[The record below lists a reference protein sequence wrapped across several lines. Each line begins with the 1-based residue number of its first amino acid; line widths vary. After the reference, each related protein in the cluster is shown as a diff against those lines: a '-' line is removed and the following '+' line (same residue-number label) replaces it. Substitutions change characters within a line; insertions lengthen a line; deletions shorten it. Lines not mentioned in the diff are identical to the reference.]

1 MTRSRRADAYL
12 DEKALGPQLNWGGQS
27 PSTSP
32 HKPGQESRLPALGAD
47 QPFRLPQGSAITTS
61 TEEDWISPF
70 TLPPVPSIKPLRRNS
85 NPFSSPPQH
94 RKSSSG
100 AYYAAAWGSPITPE
114 TRRSIAP
121 LGSPDGRE
129 AYSHLVGSR
138 RSERGNWLSDSE
150 GSVRGS
156 PRPAQAADSV
166 EDWLGLEE
174 DDQSDTAARTPTL
187 GSFIESRNKITGTA
201 RSGESGAGH
210 RIQDST
216 ATIKQADYWEHS
228 AVRTLPED
236 NRAAGMASPQSVG
249 NKTEHTTMA
258 NPTPGTE
265 KPLPVPPGHL
275 DDAPEMS
282 LSSARPPVRTSSL
295 QSYQRSKTRVVWK
308 GKSCIIAMPVN
319 DGRGS
324 NGAKLFTSAD
334 VQARLRRWEEE
345 GYNTAGFVL
354 GDILEGNASGPAGG
368 QSRKIHPDPTDMLVE
383 RRSHGYKVSIP
394 DRAQWDAWMEFIK
407 EEKLRALG
415 VTTSN
420 SEPPTSTQSP
430 FSATMSRAS
439 SQYPS
444 MPFSPPQPPSSVG
457 SNQLLQNG
465 HVFPPHFSQSR
476 ASSQAPSMASPQP
489 QFVGLPGPAHR
500 YKPSVAYP
508 PMDARMTTSPNYPPT
523 QPTPPGP
530 RLQPSPHYFSQRQS
544 SVSPAA
550 VGMQSLGEVLSPVS
564 PFAVESFGGPSQPN
578 VMLDRMRR
586 QQQDLQA
593 QMLRQQQQQ
602 IMFNQSRAVNGP
614 HEASDTEKQFLARVE
629 IAHPTPRPHQR
640 NHSEALQREIDEAET
655 LLEREAQGINH
666 LDEPNGKSPQTSL
679 SLRDTPPEQK
689 KVSPTWDLD
698 AVAAAQIAE
707 AAEQSEIETNPSLRT
722 SPMPTDRIQPPLQQ
736 PEPFE
741 PEVHLTKDVSTTHKI
756 KPSVSKLNVEAK
768 EFKFDPK
775 AAFLSTNFQFNS
787 TAFQPAAT
795 PAQLNAA
802 APEFQP
808 STTTITRPS
817 ANKFNF
823 SSPTFNVDAPEFNP
837 SGSVASY
844 FSSSIASGSD
854 DPGSAT
860 SKIFGEINI
869 DPSSKATRRSNK
881 ALPITKPT
889 TDKSDLEERNKLE
902 DDDSGRLAPSMA
914 RSKRLRRRG
923 SDGDQEAVYAPHT
936 DQILMSQNVTDNEQN
951 TESDSHKAT
960 PGSADTNEQSSPDKW
975 EPFNFQ
981 DEVDISMFNSAR
993 PPHSV
998 HPLPTTPSSV
1008 EMNNPIVPAPTIDH
1022 HLKPSLSA
1030 TAPPFIPV
1038 SSRLDFPVAVPTH
1051 EPIKPRKSSGLMA
1064 SRFAATPSPP
1074 ASPPPLPTS
1083 LADVDEL
1090 YKGSNVAPAT
1100 KNVLEPSQELVNSRI
1115 LEKIVSEGHRSDTT
1129 ADDVPEPQQEFHNG
1143 RILEEVASEGHNSDT
1158 VNDVPE
1164 LQRQLPDG
1172 RILREIVSDAHVSDD
1187 TTDDMLRL
1195 KQERPHSRILR
1206 EIVSEAH
1213 LSDAENSAPVFHI
1226 DEGSVRSISN
1236 LSSAS
1241 DISDHGREPGPS
1253 YEEIDEVMKQLE
1265 NDPELGVERLETP
1278 PAHSSPAPTPQL
1290 PPFPNIRSDA
1300 PSPSPRRVQNQYVL
1314 LERAPRNLQM
1324 PFEDVGPG
1332 LESQV
1337 RKLLGNKDGDISDW
1351 NDEVSSPDAQKIQ
1364 TRAQFFD
1371 AHVVD
1376 LVGGILDNRVGPM
1389 ERTLKAIQHS
1399 LAVMATRPT
1408 SSRHERR
1415 SLSTD
1420 NRESDADDEDD
1431 EDGYEGRDTIMR
1443 YQTRSPTGR
1452 KDQRSDRLKAIVQ
1465 DALAAYKAEILEAQ
1479 GSDLSALPE
1488 MLAEM
1493 RHLAQHVASESRQT
1507 ELKAIVEDVIATHPR
1522 LRGQRVQQNHDFGA
1536 NEEKSKLQISGL
1548 ETMLKMATERA
1559 DHEAKSRRNVEDEL
1573 AEALRQLR
1581 YAEEEAAHHRE
1592 SSEEAERT
1600 LLAYHKEKESLANL
1614 EQTVSELS
1622 LKNAA
1627 LETTLEEYRLSS
1639 DQWRDDIQEER
1650 IKNKELRHTI
1660 HNLKR
1665 HVEESTESKQALR
1678 SKVDRLQES
1687 LAATIRDIASDQAV
1701 SRKRELELVT
1711 KNEHLQNT
1719 LDHEARRRE
1728 KCELELDQ
1736 LDKEHKQN
1744 VQFRDRCDHLRQENA
1759 RLEQAMAALRQE
1771 CKEAQ
1776 DVAFQSQRELQ
1787 HARESTERQVQQGT
1801 SALEADLRLATSQA
1815 SIVRADLEAQ
1825 IARLQDSLKHAELN
1839 AANAKE
1845 KHDALFDETLESHSR
1860 ALQQATE
1867 EKEAALQNQQ
1877 TTHEKKL
1884 DDLRERHTRALHN
1897 SSDDRHRLEHHLNE
1911 KLALSDEKV
1920 QHLESKVVDLQERL
1934 EITKS
1939 AARAAVEAATSKGM
1953 NLPTP
1958 APSVVASPPHSTL
1971 ASMPLAKGSDIPEKI
1986 SPQALRES
1994 IMVLQD
2000 QLQNREQRIEQLE
2013 AELAQVDKEAPTKIK
2028 DRDTE
2033 ITWLRELLGVRI
2045 DDLEDIIKSL
2055 SQQDYDREAVR
2066 DAAIRLRAN
2075 LQMEQ
2080 QEKERAASGVSNS
2093 FPSIASL
2100 SNLTQSPRAL
2110 PMAAAAA
2117 WGNWRKARDSSLGA
2131 LTDLTNLGNQTPS
2144 RSTFG
2149 GSPQSFLAGLMTP
2162 PSTNQR
2168 QATPSAGSAPVPPT
2182 MPSLGAS
2189 DRKASGEARPL
2200 RANNAQARSL
2210 SARQLEKQ
2218 PSSSAR
2224 TSSQQRQP
2232 HPEPPSTPPLMR
2244 RGSYDGDADVRSLNG
2259 DLDADASPIG
2269 GKENGALGDTVV
2281 GEGELLL

>member
-1 MTRSRRADAYL
+1 V
-12 DEKALGPQLNWGGQS
+12 
-27 PSTSP
+27 
-32 HKPGQESRLPALGAD
+32 
-47 QPFRLPQGSAITTS
+47 ITAS

-70 TLPPVPSIKPLRRNS
+70 TLPPVPSIKSSRRIS

-114 TRRSIAP
+114 TRRYIASSI
-121 LGSPDGRE
+121 SPDNRE
-129 AYSHLVGSR
+129 DYGLPVEPR
-138 RSERGNWLSDSE
+138 RSERGNWFSDSE
-150 GSVRGS
+150 GSGRGS

-166 EDWLGLEE
+166 ENWLGLEE
-174 DDQSDTAARTPTL
+174 EEEEEEDDDDDHSDTAAHTPTL
-187 GSFIESRNKITGTA
+187 GSFIESRNKTTGTV
-201 RSGESGAGH
+201 RSGESGARH

-216 ATIKQADYWEHS
+216 ATIKQTDYWKHS
-228 AVRTLPED
+228 AVRTLLED
-236 NRAAGMASPQSVG
+236 TGAAAVGSAQSV
-249 NKTEHTTMA
+249 NDKTDHTTMA
-258 NPTPGTE
+258 DPTLGTE
-265 KPLPVPPGHL
+265 KPLPAPPRHL
-275 DDAPEMS
+275 EDASEMS
-282 LSSARPPVRTSSL
+282 VSSVRLPVRTSSL
-295 QSYQRSKTRVVWK
+295 QSPQRPKKKVVWK
-308 GKSCIIAMPVN
+308 GRSCLIAMPLN

-324 NGAKLFTSAD
+324 HGAKLLTSAD

-345 GYNTAGFVL
+345 GCNTTGFVL
-354 GDILEGNASGPAGG
+354 GDVLEDNTSGLAGG
-368 QSRKIHPDPTDMLVE
+368 QSRKIHPDPADMLAE
-383 RRSHGYKVSIP
+383 RRSHGSKVSIP

-415 VTTSN
+415 VTTSH

-430 FSATMSRAS
+430 FPATISRAS
-439 SQYPS
+439 SQYPG
-444 MPFSPPQPPSSVG
+444 MAFSPPQPPSSVG

-465 HVFPPHFSQSR
+465 HMFPPHFNQSG
-476 ASSQAPSMASPQP
+476 ASSQASSLTSPQP
-489 QFVGLPGPAHR
+489 QFGGLPGPVHR

-508 PMDARMTTSPNYPPT
+508 PMETRMASPPNYPPT
-523 QPTPPGP
+523 QLTPPGP
-530 RLQPSPHYFSQRQS
+530 RLQPSPHYFSPRQS

-564 PFAVESFGGPSQPN
+564 PFPVESFGNSPQPS

-602 IMFNQSRAVNGP
+602 FMFNQSRAVNGP
-614 HEASDTEKQFLARVE
+614 HGTPDAEKQFLARVE

-655 LLEREAQGINH
+655 LLEREAQGNGD
-666 LDEPNGKSPQTSL
+666 LNEPNGKSPQTSL
-679 SLRDTPPEQK
+679 SLHEAALEQT
-689 KVSPTWDLD
+689 KVSPIGDLD
-698 AVAAAQIAE
+698 TVAAAQVAE
-707 AAEQSEIETNPSLRT
+707 AAERSEIETNPSLRT
-722 SPMPTDRIQPPLQQ
+722 SPIPTERIQPPLRQ

-741 PEVHLTKDVSTTHKI
+741 PVAPLPKDVSTAHTI

-768 EFKFDPK
+768 EFKVDPK
-775 AAFLSTNFQFNS
+775 AAFLSTNFQINS
-787 TAFQPAAT
+787 TAFQPAAA

-808 STTTITRPS
+808 STTTIIRPLVNRS
-817 ANKFNF
+817 NF

-837 SGSVASY
+837 SGSVASH
-844 FSSSIASGSD
+844 FGSSIASGSD
-854 DPGSAT
+854 DPSSTTT
-860 SKIFGEINI
+860 SKIFGEINV
-869 DPSSKATRRSNK
+869 DSSLKATRKSSK
-881 ALPITKPT
+881 ALPITKPPA
-889 TDKSDLEERNKLE
+889 DKSDLDERYQLE
-902 DDDSGRLAPSMA
+902 YDDSGRLAPSRA
-914 RSKRLRRRG
+914 GLKRLRRRG
-923 SDGDQEAVYAPHT
+923 SDGDQDAVYAPHA
-936 DQILMSQNVTDNEQN
+936 DQILMGQNVTNSEQN
-951 TESDSHKAT
+951 TESDSYKA
-960 PGSADTNEQSSPDKW
+960 PPSSAGTNKRSSPDTW
-975 EPFNFQ
+975 EPFNFR

-998 HPLPTTPSSV
+998 HPLPASAPSVQRDDPTS
-1008 EMNNPIVPAPTIDH
+1008 PAPTIDH
-1022 HLKPSLSA
+1022 QPKPSLSA
-1030 TAPPFIPV
+1030 TAPPFVPI
-1038 SSRLDFPVAVPTH
+1038 SAQQNFSATVPTP
-1051 EPIKPRKSSGLMA
+1051 EPVKPRKPMGLMA

-1074 ASPPPLPTS
+1074 ASPPLPAS
-1083 LADVDEL
+1083 LDDVDEL
-1090 YKGSNVAPAT
+1090 HKGLDVAPAT
-1100 KNVLEPSQELVNSRI
+1100 ENVLEPGQGLANSRI
-1115 LEKIVSEGHRSDTT
+1115 LEEIVSEGHQSDAT
-1129 ADDVPEPQQEFHNG
+1129 ADDMPEPRQEFPKG
-1143 RILEEVASEGHNSDT
+1143 GTLEEIVSEEHNSDT
-1158 VNDVPE
+1158 TDDVPK
-1164 LQRQLPDG
+1164 LQRQLPNGRILQEIVSDAHISNDTTDDVFEPKHERPHS
-1172 RILREIVSDAHVSDD
+1172 RILREIVSDAHISND
-1187 TTDDMLRL
+1187 TTDDVFEP
-1195 KQERPHSRILR
+1195 QYERPHSRILR

-1213 LSDAENSAPVFHI
+1213 LSDAERSVPESHI
-1226 DEGSVRSISN
+1226 DEGSVRSMSH

-1241 DISDHGREPGPS
+1241 ETSDHLREPGPS

-1278 PAHSSPAPTPQL
+1278 PARSSPAPTSQL
-1290 PPFPNIRSDA
+1290 PPFSNIRSDA
-1300 PSPSPRRVQNQYVL
+1300 PSPSPRRALGQHVPQ
-1314 LERAPRNLQM
+1314 ERVPQM
-1324 PFEDVGPG
+1324 PFEDVEPG

-1351 NDEVSSPDAQKIQ
+1351 NDEVSSPDAQKIH

-1389 ERTLKAIQHS
+1389 ERTLKTIQHS
-1399 LAVMATRPT
+1399 LAVLATRPT
-1408 SSRHERR
+1408 SSRRERR

-1431 EDGYEGRDTIMR
+1431 YEDRDPTMR
-1443 YQTRSPTGR
+1443 YQARSPTSR
-1452 KDQRSDRLKAIVQ
+1452 KEQRLDKLKVVVQ
-1465 DALAAYKAEILEAQ
+1465 DALAAHKAQILEAQ
-1479 GSDLSALPE
+1479 GSDLSVLPE

-1493 RHLAQHVASESRQT
+1493 RRLTQQVASESRQA

-1522 LRGQRVQQNHDFGA
+1522 LRGHRVQQSHDFGT

-1548 ETMLKMATERA
+1548 ETMLKMETERA
-1559 DHEAKSRRNVEDEL
+1559 DHEAKSRRAVEDEL
-1573 AEALRQLR
+1573 AEALRQLK
-1581 YAEEEAAHHRE
+1581 YAEEEAARHRE

-1639 DQWRDDIQEER
+1639 DQWRDDIHEER
-1650 IKNKELRHTI
+1650 TKNKELRHAV

-1665 HVEESTESKQALR
+1665 LVEESTETKQALR
-1678 SKVDRLQES
+1678 SKVDRLQEN
-1687 LAATIRDIASDQAV
+1687 LAAAARDIASDQAL

-1719 LDHEARRRE
+1719 LDHEMRRRE

-1736 LDKEHKQN
+1736 LDKELKRTI
-1744 VQFRDRCDHLRQENA
+1744 QFRDRCDHLQQENA
-1759 RLEQAMAALRQE
+1759 RLEQAMAVLRQE

-1776 DVAFQSQRELQ
+1776 DAAYQSQRELQ
-1787 HARESTERQVQQGT
+1787 YARESTERQVRQAT
-1801 SALEADLRLATSQA
+1801 SALEADLKLATSQA
-1815 SIVRADLEAQ
+1815 NIARADLEAQ
-1825 IARLQDSLKHAELN
+1825 ISRLQGSLEQAELN

-1845 KHDALFDETLESHSR
+1845 KHNALFEEALESHSR
-1860 ALQQATE
+1860 ALQQAAE
-1867 EKEAALQNQQ
+1867 EKEAALQDQQ
-1877 TTHEKKL
+1877 AAHEKKL
-1884 DDLRERHTRALHN
+1884 NDLRERHTRALHN
-1897 SSDDRHRLEHHLNE
+1897 SSDDRHRLEQHLNE

-1934 EITKS
+1934 DITKS
-1939 AARAAVEAATSKGM
+1939 AARAAVEAATAKGI

-1958 APSVVASPPHSTL
+1958 ASSVVASPPHSTV

-2013 AELAQVDKEAPTKIK
+2013 AELAQVDREAPAKIK

-2100 SNLTQSPRAL
+2100 TNLTQSPRAL

-2131 LTDLTNLGNQTPS
+2131 LSDLTNLGNQTPS
-2144 RSTFG
+2144 RSTFS
-2149 GSPQSFLAGLMTP
+2149 GSPQSFLASLMTP

-2168 QATPSAGSAPVPPT
+2168 QATPSAGSAPAPPT
-2182 MPSLGAS
+2182 MLPLGAGG
-2189 DRKASGEARPL
+2189 KKPGGEARTL
-2200 RANNAQARSL
+2200 RAYNAQVRSL
-2210 SARQLEKQ
+2210 SARRVEKQ
-2218 PSSSAR
+2218 PSSS
-2224 TSSQQRQP
+2224 SQERQTY
-2232 HPEPPSTPPLMR
+2232 PEPPSTPPLMR
-2244 RGSYDGDADVRSLNG
+2244 RGSYDGDADVQGLDG

-2269 GKENGALGDTVV
+2269 GKENGTSGDIVI
-2281 GEGELLL
+2281 GEG

>member
-1 MTRSRRADAYL
+1 M
-12 DEKALGPQLNWGGQS
+12 
-27 PSTSP
+27 
-32 HKPGQESRLPALGAD
+32 
-47 QPFRLPQGSAITTS
+47 
-61 TEEDWISPF
+61 
-70 TLPPVPSIKPLRRNS
+70 
-85 NPFSSPPQH
+85 
-94 RKSSSG
+94 
-100 AYYAAAWGSPITPE
+100 
-114 TRRSIAP
+114 
-121 LGSPDGRE
+121 
-129 AYSHLVGSR
+129 
-138 RSERGNWLSDSE
+138 
-150 GSVRGS
+150 
-156 PRPAQAADSV
+156 
-166 EDWLGLEE
+166 
-174 DDQSDTAARTPTL
+174 
-187 GSFIESRNKITGTA
+187 
-201 RSGESGAGH
+201 
-210 RIQDST
+210 
-216 ATIKQADYWEHS
+216 
-228 AVRTLPED
+228 RTLLED
-236 NRAAGMASPQSVG
+236 IRAAEMARPQSVN
-249 NKTEHTTMA
+249 NKTEHTTMP
-258 NPTPGTE
+258 NPTLETE
-265 KPLPVPPGHL
+265 KPLPTPPGHL
-275 DDAPEMS
+275 DDASEMS
-282 LSSARPPVRTSSL
+282 MSSARPPVRTSSL
-295 QSYQRSKTRVVWK
+295 QPSQRSKTRVVWK
-308 GKSCIIAMPVN
+308 GKSCIIAMPLN

-345 GYNTAGFVL
+345 GYNTTGFVL
-354 GDILEGNASGPAGG
+354 GDILEGNASGLAGG
-368 QSRKIHPDPTDMLVE
+368 QSRKIHPDPADMLVE

-430 FSATMSRAS
+430 FSASTSRAS
-439 SQYPS
+439 SQYPT
-444 MPFSPPQPPSSVG
+444 MPFSTPQPSSSVG

-465 HVFPPHFSQSR
+465 HIFSPHFSQSG
-476 ASSQAPSMASPQP
+476 AGSQAPSLASPQP
-489 QFVGLPGPAHR
+489 QFVGLPGPVHR
-500 YKPSVAYP
+500 YKPSIAYP
-508 PMDARMTTSPNYPPT
+508 PMEARMTSPPNYPPT

-564 PFAVESFGGPSQPN
+564 PFAVESFGGPSQSSA
-578 VMLDRMRR
+578 MLDRMRR

-602 IMFNQSRAVNGP
+602 IVFNQSRAVNGP
-614 HEASDTEKQFLARVE
+614 HGPSDTDKQFLARVE

-655 LLEREAQGINH
+655 LLEREAQGNGH

-679 SLRDTPPEQK
+679 SLHEALPEQR

-707 AAEQSEIETNPSLRT
+707 AAEQPEIKTNPSPHT
-722 SPMPTDRIQPPLQQ
+722 SMPTDQIQPPLQQ
-736 PEPFE
+736 SE
-741 PEVHLTKDVSTTHKI
+741 PEAHLTKDVSTTQKA

-775 AAFLSTNFQFNS
+775 AAFLSTNFQFSS
-787 TAFQPAAT
+787 TAFQPAAA

-837 SGSVASY
+837 SGSVTSH
-844 FSSSIASGSD
+844 FGSSVASGSD
-854 DPGSAT
+854 DPSSAT

-881 ALPITKPT
+881 ALPITKPAA
-889 TDKSDLEERNKLE
+889 DWSDLEERCKLE
-902 DDDSGRLAPSMA
+902 DDEFGRLAPPMA
-914 RSKRLRRRG
+914 RSKRLRRHG

-936 DQILMSQNVTDNEQN
+936 DQILMGQNFTDNEQN
-951 TESDSHKAT
+951 TESDSHNA
-960 PGSADTNEQSSPDKW
+960 PLGSADMNKQSSPDKW

-981 DEVDISMFNSAR
+981 DEVDISTFNSAR

-998 HPLPTTPSSV
+998 HPLPASASSV
-1008 EMNNPIVPAPTIDH
+1008 GMDDLIVPAPTIGH
-1022 HLKPSLSA
+1022 QLKPSLSA
-1030 TAPPFIPV
+1030 AAPPFIPV
-1038 SSRLDFPVAVPTH
+1038 SAQLDFSVPVPTQ
-1051 EPIKPRKSSGLMA
+1051 EPIKPRKPMGLMA

-1074 ASPPPLPTS
+1074 ASPPLPAS

-1090 YKGSNVAPAT
+1090 YKGSNIAPAT
-1100 KNVLEPSQELVNSRI
+1100 KNVLEPGQELVNSRI
-1115 LEKIVSEGHRSDTT
+1115 LEKIVSEGHKSDAT
-1129 ADDVPEPQQEFHNG
+1129 ADDVSEPQREFHNG
-1143 RILEEVASEGHNSDT
+1143 RMPEEIVSEGHNSDT
-1158 VNDVPE
+1158 ADDVPE
-1164 LQRQLPDG
+1164 LQRQLPNG

-1187 TTDDMLRL
+1187 TADDVLGPM
-1195 KQERPHSRILR
+1195 QERPHSRILR

-1213 LSDAENSAPVFHI
+1213 LSDAEKSVPVSHI
-1226 DEGSVRSISN
+1226 DEDSVRSISN

-1241 DISDHGREPGPS
+1241 ETSDHLREPGPS

-1278 PAHSSPAPTPQL
+1278 PALSSPAPTPQL

-1300 PSPSPRRVQNQYVL
+1300 PSPSPRRVQSQYVPQ
-1314 LERAPRNLQM
+1314 ERPPQNLQV
-1324 PFEDVGPG
+1324 PFEDVEPG

-1351 NDEVSSPDAQKIQ
+1351 NDEVSSPDARKIQ

-1389 ERTLKAIQHS
+1389 ERTLKTIQHS

-1408 SSRHERR
+1408 SSRRERR

-1431 EDGYEGRDTIMR
+1431 EDNYEGRDAIMR
-1443 YQTRSPTGR
+1443 YQTRSPTSR
-1452 KDQRSDRLKAIVQ
+1452 KDQRSDRLKAVVQ
-1465 DALAAYKAEILEAQ
+1465 DALAAYKAQILEAQ
-1479 GSDLSALPE
+1479 GSDLSVLPE

-1493 RHLAQHVASESRQT
+1493 RRLAQQVASESRQT

-1522 LRGQRVQQNHDFGA
+1522 LRGHRVQQSHDFGT

-1559 DHEAKSRRNVEDEL
+1559 DYEAKSRRNVEDEL
-1573 AEALRQLR
+1573 AEALRQLK

-1650 IKNKELRHTI
+1650 INNKELRHTI

-1687 LAATIRDIASDQAV
+1687 LAAAVRDIASDQAL

-1719 LDHEARRRE
+1719 LDHEMRRRE

-1744 VQFRDRCDHLRQENA
+1744 FQFRDRCDHLQQENA

-1787 HARESTERQVQQGT
+1787 YAQESTERTVRQAT
-1801 SALEADLRLATSQA
+1801 SALEADLKLATSQA

-1825 IARLQDSLKHAELN
+1825 IARLQDSLEHADLN

-1845 KHDALFDETLESHSR
+1845 KHDALYEETLESHSR

-1867 EKEAALQNQQ
+1867 EKEAALQDQQ
-1877 TTHEKKL
+1877 TAHEKKL
-1884 DDLRERHTRALHN
+1884 NDLRERHTRALHN

-1911 KLALSDEKV
+1911 KLALSDEKI
-1920 QHLESKVVDLQERL
+1920 QHLESKVADLQERL

-1971 ASMPLAKGSDIPEKI
+1971 ASMPLVKGSDIPEKI

-2013 AELAQVDKEAPTKIK
+2013 AELAQVDKEAPAKIK

-2168 QATPSAGSAPVPPT
+2168 QVTPSAGSAPVPPT

-2189 DRKASGEARPL
+2189 GRKASGEARPL
-2200 RANNAQARSL
+2200 RAYNAQARSL

-2224 TSSQQRQP
+2224 TSSQQRQA
-2232 HPEPPSTPPLMR
+2232 HPDPPSTPPLMR
-2244 RGSYDGDADVRSLNG
+2244 RGSYDGDADVRSLDG
-2259 DLDADASPIG
+2259 DLDADASPIDG
-2269 GKENGALGDTVV
+2269 RENRTSGDTVI
-2281 GEGELLL
+2281 GEGGLLL

>member
-1 MTRSRRADAYL
+1 VTRPRRADTNL
-12 DEKALGPQLNWGGQS
+12 DEKALGSQSNWGGQS
-27 PSTSP
+27 PSSSP
-32 HKPGQESRLPALGAD
+32 DKPARPSQLPALGAD
-47 QPFRLPQGSAITTS
+47 QPSQLPQDSAITAS

-70 TLPPVPSIKPLRRNS
+70 TLPPVPSIKPLRRTS
-85 NPFSSPPQH
+85 NPLSSPPQH

-100 AYYAAAWGSPITPE
+100 AYYAASWGSPITPE
-114 TRRSIAP
+114 THRYTAP
-121 LGSPDGRE
+121 LRSPKNRE
-129 AYSHLVGSR
+129 AHGHLVGSR

-150 GSVRGS
+150 GSVRSS
-156 PRPAQAADSV
+156 PRSAQAANSLK
-166 EDWLGLEE
+166 DWLELEE

-210 RIQDST
+210 RIQDSA

-228 AVRTLPED
+228 DIGATE
-236 NRAAGMASPQSVG
+236 MASPQSVSDR
-249 NKTEHTTMA
+249 TEHTTTT
-258 NPTPGTE
+258 NSTLGTE
-265 KPLPVPPGHL
+265 KALPPPPGRL
-275 DDAPEMS
+275 DDASEMS
-282 LSSARPPVRTSSL
+282 LSSARPPMRTSSL
-295 QSYQRSKTRVVWK
+295 QLSQRQKKKVVWN
-308 GKSCIIAMPVN
+308 GRACVIAMPL
-319 DGRGS
+319 DDSRGS
-324 NGAKLFTSAD
+324 NGAQLFTSAD

-345 GYNTAGFVL
+345 GFNTTGFVL
-354 GDILEGNASGPAGG
+354 GDILEGNSSDLAGG
-368 QSRKIHPDPTDMLVE
+368 QSRKIHPDPTDILSE
-383 RRSHGYKVSIP
+383 RRSNGYKVSIP
-394 DRAQWDAWMEFIK
+394 DRAEWDAWMEFIK

-420 SEPPTSTQSP
+420 SEPPPSTQSP
-430 FSATMSRAS
+430 FSAAMSRAS

-465 HVFPPHFSQSR
+465 HMFSPHFSQSG
-476 ASSQAPSMASPQP
+476 ASSQAPSLASPQP
-489 QFVGLPGPAHR
+489 QFVGLPGPVHR

-508 PMDARMTTSPNYPPT
+508 PMEARMASPLNYPLT

-550 VGMQSLGEVLSPVS
+550 VGGMQSLGEVLSPVS
-564 PFAVESFGGPSQPN
+564 PFPVESFGGPSQPSI
-578 VMLDRMRR
+578 MLDRMRR

-602 IMFNQSRAVNGP
+602 IVLNQSRAVNGP
-614 HEASDTEKQFLARVE
+614 HGASDTEKQFLARVE

-640 NHSEALQREIDEAET
+640 NHSEALQREIDEAEI
-655 LLEREAQGINH
+655 LLEQEAQENGH
-666 LDEPNGKSPQTSL
+666 LDESNGKSLLTSL
-679 SLRDTPPEQK
+679 SLHEALPEQTK
-689 KVSPTWDLD
+689 ISPNWDLD
-698 AVAAAQIAE
+698 AVAAAQVAE

-722 SPMPTDRIQPPLQQ
+722 SPIPIERIRPSLQQ

-741 PEVHLTKDVSTTHKI
+741 PEAHLVKDVSTAHKV
-756 KPSVSKLNVEAK
+756 KPSVPKLNVEAK

-787 TAFQPAAT
+787 TAFQPAAA

-808 STTTITRPS
+808 STKTTTRSS

-837 SGSVASY
+837 SESVTSR
-844 FSSSIASGSD
+844 FGSSIASGSD
-854 DPGSAT
+854 DPSSAT
-860 SKIFGEINI
+860 SKIFGEVNI
-869 DPSSKATRRSNK
+869 DPSSKATRRSNR
-881 ALPITKPT
+881 ALPITKPAA
-889 TDKSDLEERNKLE
+889 DGSDLEERYKLE
-902 DDDSGRLAPSMA
+902 DDESGRLVPSMA
-914 RSKRLRRRG
+914 ESKRLRRRG
-923 SDGDQEAVYAPHT
+923 SGGDQEAVYAPHT
-936 DQILMSQNVTDNEQN
+936 DQILTAQNVTNNEPN
-951 TESDSHKAT
+951 TASDPHQAL
-960 PGSADTNEQSSPDKW
+960 PGSADSNKRSSPDKW
-975 EPFNFQ
+975 EPFNFR

-998 HPLPTTPSSV
+998 HPLPASASSV
-1008 EMNNPIVPAPTIDH
+1008 GMDDLIAPAPTIDH
-1022 HLKPSLSA
+1022 QPKPSLSA

-1038 SSRLDFPVAVPTH
+1038 SAQQNFSVAVPTP
-1051 EPIKPRKSSGLMA
+1051 EPIKPRKSKGLMA
-1064 SRFAATPSPP
+1064 SRFAATTSPP
-1074 ASPPPLPTS
+1074 TSPPPPTS
-1083 LADVDEL
+1083 SADVDKL
-1090 YKGSNVAPAT
+1090 YKGSNVAPGTENA
-1100 KNVLEPSQELVNSRI
+1100 LELGQKLVNSRI
-1115 LEKIVSEGHRSDTT
+1115 LEKIVSEGHESDAT
-1129 ADDVPEPQQEFHNG
+1129 ADNMSEPQREFPNG
-1143 RILEEVASEGHNSDT
+1143 RIFEEIVSESHNSDA
-1158 VNDVPE
+1158 VDDVPE
-1164 LQRQLPDG
+1164 LQRQLPNG
-1172 RILREIVSDAHVSDD
+1172 RILREIVSDTHVSDD
-1187 TTDDMLRL
+1187 ATDDVLEP
-1195 KQERPHSRILR
+1195 KQERPNSRILH
-1206 EIVSEAH
+1206 EIISEAH
-1213 LSDAENSAPVFHI
+1213 LSDAEKSVPVSPI
-1226 DEGSVRSISN
+1226 DEGSVHSISN

-1241 DISDHGREPGPS
+1241 ESSDHLREPGPS

-1278 PAHSSPAPTPQL
+1278 PVRSSPAPTPQF
-1290 PPFPNIRSDA
+1290 PPLPNIRSDA
-1300 PSPSPRRVQNQYVL
+1300 PSPSPRRVQSQNVPQ
-1314 LERAPRNLQM
+1314 ERAPQTLQT
-1324 PFEDVGPG
+1324 PFEDVEPG
-1332 LESQV
+1332 LERRV
-1337 RKLLGNKDGDISDW
+1337 RRLLGNKDGDISDW
-1351 NDEVSSPDAQKIQ
+1351 NDELSSPDAQKIQ

-1376 LVGGILDNRVGPM
+1376 LVRGILDNRVGPM
-1389 ERTLKAIQHS
+1389 ERTLKTIQHS

-1408 SSRHERR
+1408 SSRCEHR

-1431 EDGYEGRDTIMR
+1431 YESGDAIMR
-1443 YQTRSPTGR
+1443 YQTRSPSRR
-1452 KDQRSDRLKAIVQ
+1452 KDQRPDRLKIAVQ
-1465 DALAAYKAEILEAQ
+1465 DALAAYKAQILEAQ
-1479 GSDLSALPE
+1479 DFGLSVLPE

-1493 RHLAQHVASESRQT
+1493 RHLAQQVTSESRQA
-1507 ELKAIVEDVIATHPR
+1507 ELRAIVEDVIGTHPR
-1522 LRGQRVQQNHDFGA
+1522 LRGHRVQQSHDFVA

-1559 DHEAKSRRNVEDEL
+1559 DHEAKSRHNVEDKL
-1573 AEALRQLR
+1573 VEALRQLK

-1600 LLAYHKEKESLANL
+1600 LLAYHKEKENLENL

-1665 HVEESTESKQALR
+1665 HVEESTESKQTLR

-1687 LAATIRDIASDQAV
+1687 LAAAVRDIASDQAL

-1711 KNEHLQNT
+1711 KNEHLQNN
-1719 LDHEARRRE
+1719 LDHEMRRRE

-1744 VQFRDRCDHLRQENA
+1744 LQFRDRCDHLQQENA
-1759 RLEQAMAALRQE
+1759 RLEQAMVALRQE

-1787 HARESTERQVQQGT
+1787 YTRESTERQVRQAT
-1801 SALEADLRLATSQA
+1801 SALEADLKLATSQA

-1825 IARLQDSLKHAELN
+1825 IARLQDSVEHAELD

-1845 KHDALFDETLESHSR
+1845 KHDALFEETLESHSR

-1877 TTHEKKL
+1877 TAHEKKL
-1884 DDLRERHTRALHN
+1884 NDLRERHTRALHN

-1911 KLALSDEKV
+1911 KLALSDDKV
-1920 QHLESKVVDLQERL
+1920 QHLESKVTDLQERL
-1934 EITKS
+1934 DITKS
-1939 AARAAVEAATSKGM
+1939 AARAAVEAATSKGN

-1971 ASMPLAKGSDIPEKI
+1971 ASMPLVKGSDIPEKI

-2013 AELAQVDKEAPTKIK
+2013 AELAQVDKEAPAKIK

-2168 QATPSAGSAPVPPT
+2168 QVTPSAGSAPVPPT
-2182 MPSLGAS
+2182 MPSLGTS
-2189 DRKASGEARPL
+2189 SRKTSGEARPL
-2200 RANNAQARSL
+2200 RTYNSQARSL

-2224 TSSQQRQP
+2224 TSSQQRQT

-2244 RGSYDGDADVRSLNG
+2244 RGSYDGDADVRSLDG
-2259 DLDADASPIG
+2259 DLDADASPIS
-2269 GKENGALGDTVV
+2269 GKENRISGDIVI
-2281 GEGELLL
+2281 GEEGLVL